1 MTDEKT
7 ELIVGREYS
16 KEGQRQT
23 LYVRVVSGEDIDGVV
38 FRFETWKNKKEDER
52 LRVESDDIYHVQT
65 KFFRKLL
72 DLFEWRWKRE
82 KIRDGEPHVREYM
95 RYFDPQSL

>member
-16 KEGQRQT
+16 KEGQRQA
-23 LYVRVVSGEDIDGVV
+23 LYVRVVSGKDIDAVV
-38 FRFETWKNKKEDER
+38 FRFETWKNKKEDEK
-52 LRVESDDIYHVQT
+52 LRVESSDIYHVQR
-65 KFFRKLL
+65 KFFRKLV
-72 DLFEWRWKRE
+72 DLFEWGWKRE
-82 KIRDGEPHVREYM
+82 TIRDGEPHVREYM